1 MSKWRRFAG
10 IYTAPS
16 RELIYGTKYAENVY
30 VRTLA
35 LLPYALTSGGLPEL
49 LGYANSLKFTYTR
62 AMVHCVW
69 CYVKMRMVT
78 SLILGGSFI

>member
-35 LLPYALTSGGLPEL
+35 LLPYAVDVRWTSR
-49 LGYANSLKFTYTR
+49 TTR
-62 AMVHCVW
+62 IC
-69 CYVKMRMVT
+69 
-78 SLILGGSFI
+78 